1 MRHKLERVA
10 CAIRSYH
17 TQRMRTTMAM
27 NHTHNH
33 ARPSDASACD
43 RGECPTEREWRKQER
58 LSIIRKRRLL
68 REQAKA
74 NALAELRAIVY
85 GD

>member
-1 MRHKLERVA
+1 MR
-10 CAIRSYH
+10 Y
-17 TQRMRTTMAM
+17 TQLSHSKDANEMAM

-33 ARPSDASACD
+33 ARASDASACD

-58 LSIIRKRRLL
+58 LSIIRKRRLM